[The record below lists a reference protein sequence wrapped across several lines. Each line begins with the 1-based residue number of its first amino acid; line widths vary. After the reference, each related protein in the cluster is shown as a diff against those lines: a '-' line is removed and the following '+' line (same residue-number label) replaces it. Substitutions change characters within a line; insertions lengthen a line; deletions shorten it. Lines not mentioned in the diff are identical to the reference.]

1 MNDLQIFKSE
11 EFGEVRTVEIDGE
24 VWFVGKDVT
33 DSLGYAN
40 SRDALSRHVDEED
53 KQVSGITT
61 EAQSYNM
68 TVINESGVHSLVF
81 GSQLPN
87 AKRYKHWI
95 TAEVLPS
102 IRKTG
107 SYSVN
112 QLPQNLQ
119 IAQLLINQ
127 IAEQQKQIEKVETTI
142 DNVKQAIL
150 PVTDNWREE
159 TNKKVTRICQ
169 ACGDAYRE
177 VRTEMYKLLEQRAGC
192 DLNRRVQ
199 NLRYR
204 MSESGATKT
213 QINAINKLVVIEQD
227 KKLSEIF
234 SKIVS
239 EYEIR
244 YCA

>member
-11 EFGEVRTVEIDGE
+11 VFGEVRTEIVNGE
-24 VWFVGKDVT
+24 PWFCLSDICKALKLSNATVVSERLESDERSKLD
-33 DSLGYAN
+33 LGRA
-40 SRDALSRHVDEED
+40 
-53 KQVSGITT
+53 G
-61 EAQSYNM
+61 EA
-68 TVINESGVHSLVF
+68 TFVNESGLYAVIMRSDKPESKPF
-81 GSQLPN
+81 R
-87 AKRYKHWI
+87 KWI
-95 TAEVLPS
+95 TSEVIPS

-127 IAEQQKQIEKVETTI
+127 IAEQQKQIERVETTI
-142 DNVKQAIL
+142 DNVKQAVI

-159 TNKKVTRICQ
+159 TNKKVTKICQ

-199 NLRYR
+199 NLCYR
-204 MSESGATKT
+204 MAETGATKT
-213 QINAINKLVVIEQD
+213 QIGKISKLSVIEQD
-227 KKLSEIF
+227 KKLREIF